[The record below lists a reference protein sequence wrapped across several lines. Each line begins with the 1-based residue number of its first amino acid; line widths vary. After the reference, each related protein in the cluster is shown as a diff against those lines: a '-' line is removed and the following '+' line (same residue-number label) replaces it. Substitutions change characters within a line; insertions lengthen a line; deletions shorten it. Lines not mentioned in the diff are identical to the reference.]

1 MAAKIPRTNPITL
14 SAIINGTA
22 AMMSASNGVS
32 AQVRTDLHSLNS
44 SVTLVRIGDIDSLSV
59 AALAYCTRVTD
70 AVPATSRALPFV
82 VATKSFTLS
91 RNDINHILVYGL

>member
-1 MAAKIPRTNPITL
+1 MAAKMPRTNPITL
-14 SAIINGTA
+14 SAIIRGTA
-22 AMMSASNGVS
+22 AMMSASSGV
-32 AQVRTDLHSLNS
+32 NS
-44 SVTLVRIGDIDSLSV
+44 SVTLVRIGLMDSLSV

-70 AVPATSRALPFV
+70 AVPATSRALPFA